1 MSSHH
6 FVRDRQEPTLL
17 VANGDACSQD
27 LLTSLLEWC
36 PYILALD
43 GAYDRLRA
51 LNIAVD
57 AVLGDFDSVRSVD
70 AVLGDLDGVRSSD
83 AVLGDLDGV
92 RSSDAVLGDFDNVRS
107 SDAVLG
113 DFDSVRSISPTKGAP
128 APAAGKPEVLFRPD
142 PDKTD
147 LQKGLDF
154 LIERGHPS
162 AHIIW
167 ASGGRSDHFLT
178 HFSILAEYGRRIT
191 LNMIDDHCR
200 TFLLP
205 LVFRKWYAAGTQLSL
220 MPMGLAEGI
229 VTHNL
234 VYPLHGESLEM
245 GGRIGCSNEVASD
258 GWVEVRYS
266 SGALLMMEVFSQASA
281 AIKG

>member
-83 AVLGDLDGV
+83 AVLGD
-92 RSSDAVLGDFDNVRS
+92 
-107 SDAVLG
+107 
-113 DFDSVRSISPTKGAP
+113 FDSVRSISPTKGAP
-128 APAAGKPEVLFRPD
+128 TPAAVKPEVLFRPD

>member
-57 AVLGDFDSVRSVD
+57 AVLGDFDSVRSIDAFLGDLDSVRSID
-70 AVLGDLDGVRSSD
+70 AVLGDLDSVRSID
-83 AVLGDLDGV
+83 AVLGDL
-92 RSSDAVLGDFDNVRS
+92 
-107 SDAVLG
+107 
-113 DFDSVRSISPTKGAP
+113 DSVRSISPTKGAP
-128 APAAGKPEVLFRPD
+128 TPAAGKPEVLFRPD

-205 LVFRKWYAAGTQLSL
+205 RVFRKWYAAGTQLSL
-220 MPMGLAEGI
+220 MPMGRAEGI

-234 VYPLHGESLEM
+234 VYPLHGETLEM
-245 GGRIGCSNEVASD
+245 GGRIGCSNEVATD

-266 SGALLMMEVFSQASA
+266 SGALLMMEVFGQPSASL
-281 AIKG
+281 IL